1 MFPIS
6 LMKKSK
12 RLLNI
17 CSPAG
22 RVSAI
27 ADPTRGILSG
37 LSVVAK
43 ISLRNMRPARS
54 CEIPQK
60 RKSLRAVKCL
70 WRMPTGTSRRSE
82 IAFPIPRNTHTRSGF
97 LRVIVKK

>member
-1 MFPIS
+1 MPIS

-12 RLLNI
+12 ILLNI
-17 CSPAG
+17 CVPAG
-22 RVSAI
+22 SVSMM
-27 ADPTRGILSG
+27 ADPIIGISCG
-37 LSVVAK
+37 ASVVAK
-43 ISLRNMRPARS
+43 INFKNMRPARS

-70 WRMPTGTSRRSE
+70 WRIPTGTSRRSD
-82 IAFPIPRNTHTRSGF
+82 IAFPTPRNTHTRSGF